1 MRVYTHI
8 VESGE
13 SMAEMG
19 TDAGDARRPAGGTGT
34 GAARVDK
41 RVLRSRRVMVEAF
54 ERLLA
59 SKRYEDITVTD
70 IAREADVDRKTFYKH
85 FGSIDGL
92 LAYILDR
99 YVEEIVDNTHA
110 LLFHNGERVE
120 QGLDRRL
127 QTFFDVVNVSIM
139 RNISLN
145 RRVFECVPF
154 DLLLSCVKASMHEE
168 LRRYGALPRE
178 MPEEMVEYCLS
189 FVFGGILSAYRRWM
203 VSDGDVPIETVSC
216 AVSALVTRGIAS
228 IEFPGDTPDS
238 ILGA

>member
-1 MRVYTHI
+1 
-8 VESGE
+8 
-13 SMAEMG
+13 MAEKG
-19 TDAGDARRPAGGTGT
+19 IGAGGARCAAGGTGA

-59 SKRYEDITVTD
+59 TKPYEAITVTD

-92 LAYILDR
+92 LAYMLDR
-99 YVEEIVDNTHA
+99 HVEEIVNNTHA
-110 LLFHNGERVE
+110 LLFHNGELVE

-127 QTFFDVVNVSIM
+127 HTFFDVVNVSIM
-139 RNISLN
+139 RNIALN

-154 DLLLSCVKASMHEE
+154 ELLLSCVKSSMLEE
-168 LRRYGALPRE
+168 LHRYDALPRE
-178 MPEEMVEYCLS
+178 MPEDLVEYCLS
-189 FVFGGILSAYRRWM
+189 FVFGGILSAYRHWI
-203 VSDGDVPIETVSC
+203 VSDSDVPIETVSC

-228 IEFPGDTPDS
+228 IEFPEEGTGS
-238 ILGA
+238 ILSA

>member
-1 MRVYTHI
+1 
-8 VESGE
+8 
-13 SMAEMG
+13 MAEKG
-19 TDAGDARRPAGGTGT
+19 IGVGGARCAASGTGA

-59 SKRYEDITVTD
+59 SKRYEGISVTD

-92 LAYILDR
+92 LAYMLDR
-99 YVEEIVDNTHA
+99 HVEEIVDNAHA
-110 LLFHNGERVE
+110 LLFHNGERID

-154 DLLLSCVKASMHEE
+154 DLLSSCVKASMREE

>member
-1 MRVYTHI
+1 
-8 VESGE
+8 
-13 SMAEMG
+13 MAEKG
-19 TDAGDARRPAGGTGT
+19 TGAGGARCAAGGTGA
-34 GAARVDK
+34 GATRVDK

-54 ERLLA
+54 ERLLTA
-59 SKRYEDITVTD
+59 KRYEDITVTD

-92 LAYILDR
+92 LAYMLDR
-99 YVEEIVDNTHA
+99 HVEEIVDSAHA
-110 LLFHNGERVE
+110 LLFHNGERID

-168 LRRYGALPRE
+168 LRRYGALPPG
-178 MPEEMVEYCLS
+178 MPDDLLECCLS
-189 FVFGGILSAYRRWM
+189 FIFGGILSAYRRWI
-203 VSDGDVPIETVSC
+203 VADDGVPIETVSC
-216 AVSALVTRGIAS
+216 AVSALVIRGIAS